1 MPWWTRAQVSE
12 IQLGCVRCRHNALAS
27 LSSRRVSAPH
37 ICPPGFHRSRSGPHP
52 LLAYS
57 AAVQDMDMDIGV
69 VTRAR
74 ASQPSASASASAS
87 NLALFP
93 KSASKPGQAAL
104 VSRRK
109 RNPAGV
115 GWGGASGADL
125 DRDLDFG
132 LGTPLAFLPFLLL
145 LSGRAPGTWRRAPSN
160 SAGSLGPPLRATPTA
175 TVRVRVD
182 RPRPLLPVEPTR
194 GLDAGKPCGSRFPFR
209 CPKRNR
215 RVEGESRSAAASA

>member
-1 MPWWTRAQVSE
+1 MPAGLPPQPQRTPPPFLRTR
-12 IQLGCVRCRHNALAS
+12 L
-27 LSSRRVSAPH
+27 LSR
-37 ICPPGFHRSRSGPHP
+37 I
-52 LLAYS
+52 L
-57 AAVQDMDMDIGV
+57 MDIGV

-74 ASQPSASASASAS
+74 ASQPSASASAS

-125 DRDLDFG
+125 DRDLGFG
-132 LGTPLAFLPFLLL
+132 LGTPLPFLPFLLL
-145 LSGRAPGTWRRAPSN
+145 LSGRAPGTWHRAPSN
-160 SAGSLGPPLRATPTA
+160 SAGSLVHATATG
-175 TVRVRVD
+175 TVRVRVA